1 MLNLVDLAPSY
12 FLATSLQAF
21 STPELSTQGVVCGLA
36 LSHISWELVGTWNL
50 KPYPNLRNK
59 NWHLKKLSFK
69 FIFIVFIY
77 FQFFN
82 IYWSIV
88 DL

>member
-21 STPELSTQGVVCGLA
+21 SAPELSTQGVVCGLA

-50 KPYPNLRNK
+50 KPYPNL
-59 NWHLKKLSFK
+59 
-69 FIFIVFIY
+69 
-77 FQFFN
+77 
-82 IYWSIV
+82 
-88 DL
+88 